1 MVQDTGL
8 IVVQDICI
16 LKITEKVIG
25 ATIIM
30 AILNGIDIQMGAEDV
45 HYTN

>member
-1 MVQDTGL
+1 MAHDIGL

-25 ATIIM
+25 ATSIM
-30 AILNGIDIQMGAEDV
+30 AILNGTNIQMVMVEV
-45 HYTN
+45 RNIK